1 MGLESMISSVATTEG
16 LIADDDGSSLI
27 DFDKKTT
34 DTRFLENEFYCFLPV
49 EPVQDSSKV
58 SSISLNLCIVLL
70 LLQLLLSLLQV
81 FWGTLAVATVLMTCN
96 NTIHTIM
103 IFRVLIK
110 HYH

>member
-27 DFDKKTT
+27 DFDKKIT
-34 DTRFLENEFYCFLPV
+34 DTRFLENEFYYFLPE

-70 LLQLLLSLLQV
+70 LLQLLIVTSILGDSRTELPKILV
-81 FWGTLAVATVLMTCN
+81 FQT
-96 NTIHTIM
+96 
-103 IFRVLIK
+103 
-110 HYH
+110 